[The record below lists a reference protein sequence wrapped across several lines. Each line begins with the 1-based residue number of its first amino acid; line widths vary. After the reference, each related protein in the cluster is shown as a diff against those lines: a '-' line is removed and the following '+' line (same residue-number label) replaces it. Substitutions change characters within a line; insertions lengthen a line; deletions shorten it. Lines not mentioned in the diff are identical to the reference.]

1 MDVTH
6 SDPIRS
12 HSQVMS
18 VVRGKGVVIEK
29 GDWVNFVLTMGEGV
43 KNLQNLSDIICEFAL

>member
-1 MDVTH
+1 MDGTH

-12 HSQVMS
+12 QMMS
-18 VVRGKGVVIEK
+18 LVRGKGVMIEK

-43 KNLQNLSDIICEFAL
+43 KNIQNLSDIICERAL